1 MTKRFHNAAVLTE
14 NTVAQ
19 HSWGVAWFAYLLSPE
34 RPAARV
40 LLAAMAHDLAEQI
53 TGDMPAPAKRLLGIR
68 GMLADKENEVL
79 RRFGMDFENELNEA
93 EERIVGLADC
103 MDGMLYCVKERQL
116 GNRFIEYT
124 FQKFHSY
131 IVDLCTSD
139 LEKEILSTL
148 VQLWEEASG
157 RPFNESE

>member
-19 HSWGVAWFAYLLSPE
+19 HSWGVAWFVYLLSCELPRAE
-34 RPAARV
+34 V

-68 GMLADKENEVL
+68 GLLADKENEVL
-79 RRFGMDFENELNEA
+79 GQFHMDFENVLTVE

-103 MDGMLYCVKERQL
+103 MDGMLFCIKERQL

-131 IVDLCTSD
+131 ISEIVSSA
-139 LEKEILSTL
+139 LEKEVLTTL

-157 RPFNESE
+157 RSFNESE